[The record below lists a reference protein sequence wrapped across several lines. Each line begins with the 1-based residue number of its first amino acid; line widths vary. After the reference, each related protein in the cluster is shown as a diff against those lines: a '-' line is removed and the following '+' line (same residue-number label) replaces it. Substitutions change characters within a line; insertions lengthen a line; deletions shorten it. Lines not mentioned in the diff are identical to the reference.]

1 MPDNQYK
8 EVVTVVIVC
17 MTLFLVLAAI
27 IVGFFF
33 LYQRRKFLQRQE
45 VAELQ
50 VQFREQSLRAQ
61 LEIQE
66 QTFRAISEEIHDN
79 VGQLL
84 SLARV
89 QINIIDVSGRLDMS
103 VLHSA
108 RENIGN
114 ALMEL
119 RDLSKSL
126 HSDRLQNLSI
136 HEALSQEAERL
147 NRAGAVQAV
156 IRVEGVVQELEA
168 QKKLILYRILQ
179 ESIQNCLKHADATK
193 LEILFIYQSSD
204 IVIRISD
211 NGKGFD
217 PLTAIEQNEGQGLGN
232 IRNRVRLTG
241 GQCEITSAPMNG
253 TLISLTIPYE
263 SC

>member
-1 MPDNQYK
+1 MT
-8 EVVTVVIVC
+8 EV
-17 MTLFLVLAAI
+17 
-27 IVGFFF
+27 
-33 LYQRRKFLQRQE
+33 RR
-45 VAELQ
+45 
-50 VQFREQSLRAQ
+50 QFTEQSLRAQ

-84 SLARV
+84 QPTARV
-89 QINIIDVSGRLDMS
+89 QINIIDESGRLDKS
-103 VLHSA
+103 VLHAA

-147 NRAGAVQAV
+147 NRTGAVQTE
-156 IRVEGVVQELEA
+156 IFVEGTVRELEP

-179 ESIQNCLKHADATK
+179 ESIQNCLKHAEATK
-193 LEILFIYQSSD
+193 LEILFTYQSGGIS
-204 IVIRISD
+204 IRISD
-211 NGKGFD
+211 NGRGFD
-217 PLTAIEQNEGQGLGN
+217 PVTVIERQEGQGLGN

-241 GQCEITSAPMNG
+241 GQCEITSAPMSG

-263 SC
+263 